1 MIRWTEKV
9 FALLR
14 GFINVLRLL
23 PIERENLSHI
33 FFLMNP
39 PYNYLYLFQVCTI
52 QSLDRYLTLEEY
64 YTTKY
69 SFNFYSFFL
78 VSYNL
83 LL

>member
-33 FFLMNP
+33 FFLMSP
-39 PYNYLYLFQVCTI
+39 PYNYLYLFLFQVGKI
-52 QSLDRYLTLEEY
+52 SLD
-64 YTTKY
+64 
-69 SFNFYSFFL
+69 F
-78 VSYNL
+78 V
-83 LL
+83 